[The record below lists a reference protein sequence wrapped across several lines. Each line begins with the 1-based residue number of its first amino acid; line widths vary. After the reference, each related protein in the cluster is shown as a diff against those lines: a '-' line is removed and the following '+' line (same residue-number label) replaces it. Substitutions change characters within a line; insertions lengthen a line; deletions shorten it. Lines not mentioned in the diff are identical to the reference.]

1 MNIRHIYQLC
11 EICNYLK
18 IYIGC
23 FDIRV
28 FKSFKIIIH
37 GFILTEGIFF
47 FSKTSRQ
54 MVEKKSKQAFSYLIN
69 KAKFS
74 IEKIQSIRIANIIKL
89 AAAKKKAK
97 YNFFIVDD
105 TTFKKKKHKKTQG
118 ASINYCS
125 EVGKSAWSQCIV
137 MSSFIF
143 NNIHVV
149 YKSMVYVGEKYIAPR
164 KFKKKTV
171 MCVNLLTRFSEFVA
185 SSSALEPNFICLID
199 GGYTCS
205 MVMHYLANSSFIGF
219 IGRYSKGRNIYLEG
233 QKILLKTYIQTL
245 TIADFE
251 EILVDGSKK
260 LIKKLTCG
268 VKGLDKVTM
277 VLVIDDVITP
287 SLKDIRP
294 LITNILEL
302 TTEEIIKFYARRW
315 VQETYHQ
322 VIKDALGFRRHK
334 IQKLSAFMIVLELL
348 AVCYTLLE
356 IRRVKYYSETTVFQ
370 VRNDLMNIAKKCY
383 ILNLKGNK
391 VPKSLQEKHLLKFC
405 A

>member
-74 IEKIQSIRIANIIKL
+74 IEKIQ
-89 AAAKKKAK
+89 
-97 YNFFIVDD
+97 
-105 TTFKKKKHKKTQG
+105 
-118 ASINYCS
+118 
-125 EVGKSAWSQCIV
+125 
-137 MSSFIF
+137 
-143 NNIHVV
+143 
-149 YKSMVYVGEKYIAPR
+149 
-164 KFKKKTV
+164 
-171 MCVNLLTRFSEFVA
+171 
-185 SSSALEPNFICLID
+185 
-199 GGYTCS
+199 
-205 MVMHYLANSSFIGF
+205 
-219 IGRYSKGRNIYLEG
+219 
-233 QKILLKTYIQTL
+233 
-245 TIADFE
+245 
-251 EILVDGSKK
+251 
-260 LIKKLTCG
+260 
-268 VKGLDKVTM
+268 
-277 VLVIDDVITP
+277 
-287 SLKDIRP
+287 
-294 LITNILEL
+294 
-302 TTEEIIKFYARRW
+302 
-315 VQETYHQ
+315 
-322 VIKDALGFRRHK
+322 
-334 IQKLSAFMIVLELL
+334 LSAFMIVLELL